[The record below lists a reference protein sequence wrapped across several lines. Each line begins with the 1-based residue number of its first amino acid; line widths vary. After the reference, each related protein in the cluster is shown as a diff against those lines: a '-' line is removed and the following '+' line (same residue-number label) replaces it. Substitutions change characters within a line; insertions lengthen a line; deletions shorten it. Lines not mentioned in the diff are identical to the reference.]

1 MSDSILDSVAGEK
14 GDRTEGG
21 RLLRRLLRPYRGRIV
36 LALALLVCDVVGML
50 YIPTELS
57 ALINSAI
64 SADGGGALVTHG
76 ARMLVAAFVG
86 SGGCVVSYWVV
97 SNLAADVARDLRVE
111 LYRHSLE
118 LSASEFGRFGAA
130 SMITRTLSDVNVVQQ
145 TLVMTFTMAAPV
157 PVVCVVAILLAFSVD
172 AVVGRMLLVMT
183 AVMLGVS
190 VVAVVR
196 SAPTFVKLQGFVDR
210 MNVRLRESVTG
221 TRVVRAFGRED
232 FERGQLD
239 ETFQSYA
246 DSAIRVNLVFATAD
260 SATFFIMNVV
270 EALVMWLGADRVG
283 AHAIQIGSIS
293 ALIEYSMTILFFMMM
308 AQFAVVQLPR
318 AAACLARAAAVLTL
332 EPSIADPATPA
343 APAAPAAPVPA
354 TPAAPAAPVAP
365 MPAAPAAPA
374 ATATPAAP
382 VPAAPAAPA
391 DAPEEVARLD
401 RVCLRFED
409 ADEDTLRDVSLSLRR
424 GETCAIIGNTGSGK
438 STVAKMLLRF
448 HDVTSGSVS
457 LLGTDVREMTRAEL
471 RSHIAYVPQRAWLFS
486 GTIAENLRHGSS
498 DATDEELWHA
508 LDVAQAGFV
517 RDLPDGL
524 AAHVAQG
531 GSNFSGG
538 QRQRLAIARAL
549 VRRADLYVFDDS
561 FSALDFRTDAAL
573 RHAISR
579 ELAGS
584 AILLVAQRVST
595 IRDAACIVVLDEG
608 RVVGT
613 GTHDELVRTCEAYR
627 QIVESQERGGG
638 ASHE

>member
-36 LALALLVCDVVGML
+36 LALALLVCDIVGML

-64 SADGGGALVTHG
+64 SADGGGALVAHG

-343 APAAPAAPVPA
+343 APAAPA
-354 TPAAPAAPVAP
+354 TPAAL
-365 MPAAPAAPA
+365 APAALA
-374 ATATPAAP
+374 E
-382 VPAAPAAPA
+382 
-391 DAPEEVARLD
+391 APEEVARLD

-486 GTIAENLRHGSS
+486 GTIAENLRHGRP

-517 RDLPDGL
+517 RDLPAGL

-579 ELAGS
+579 ELADS

-613 GTHDELVRTCEAYR
+613 GTHRELVRTCEAYR